1 MAARSRLAKEA
12 AYLAGMLRALKA
24 TTHIGRNRNRVFPH
38 VIAELAEK
46 HRGRTALISER
57 ETFTY
62 EELNG
67 RANAYAR
74 WARANGV
81 EKGDT
86 VALMMANR
94 PDYLAFWVG
103 ILRIGG
109 AVALLNTNLTGQALA
124 HCVSIVK
131 PKHVVTGAEHEA
143 AMASALTFIASEPT
157 PKIWR
162 HGAGE
167 EGWPRIDE
175 AVLEQSQEAI
185 PAEELPTLSIEDRA
199 LYIYTSGTT
208 GMPKAA
214 NINHYRL
221 MAIAHGFCGAM
232 NIRPDDRMYQCLPM
246 YHTAGGV
253 IAAGSPL
260 IAGASV
266 VIRERF
272 QASRFWGDVV
282 ESGCTLAQYIGELC
296 RYLIHT
302 PECEAE
308 KRHRLR
314 LVCGNGLRPDVWPE
328 FERRFR
334 IPLVLEWY
342 AATEGNVALFNFD
355 GTQGAVGRIAWYLK
369 RKFPVKVAR
378 FDIETGEPVRGP
390 DGFCIECGPEE
401 AGEAIGLILN
411 DPSKPSARFEGYADP
426 EATKRKILT
435 DAFETGDRWFRTGDL
450 MRRDERG
457 YFFFVDRIG
466 DTFRWKGENVAT
478 SEVSEA
484 ISVFPGVK
492 DVNVYGVA
500 LPGYDGRA
508 GMAMVVP
515 EDEGLDLEGLHA
527 HVCANLPSFARPVV
541 LRLARELDLTG
552 TLKQRKVDL
561 VREGCDPRLVQDQ
574 MFLAHPASGRY
585 APLDATLYDEVATK
599 RLRV

>member
-38 VIAELAEK
+38 VIAELADK
-46 HRGRTALISER
+46 HRCRTALISER

-81 EKGDT
+81 QKGDT

-131 PKHVVTGAEHEA
+131 PKHVVTGAEYEA
-143 AMASALTFIASEPT
+143 AMTSALPFISSEPA

-175 AVLEQSQEAI
+175 AVLEQSQGAI

-208 GMPKAA
+208 GLPKAA

-232 NIRPDDRMYQCLPM
+232 GIKPDDRMYECLPM

-266 VIRERF
+266 VIREKF
-272 QASRFWGDVV
+272 QASRFWDDVV

-308 KRHRLR
+308 KRHKLR

-369 RKFPVKVAR
+369 RKFPVKVVR

-435 DAFETGDRWFRTGDL
+435 GAFETGDRWFRTGDL

-515 EDEGLDLEGLHA
+515 EDEGLDLEKLHA

-561 VREGCDPRLVQDQ
+561 VREGCDPRVVQDP

-585 APLDATLYDEVATK
+585 APLDAALYDEVATK

>member
-38 VIAELAEK
+38 VIAELADK

-131 PKHVVTGAEHEA
+131 PKHVVVGAELEA
-143 AMASALTFIASEPT
+143 AYASAHPFVASDPA
-157 PKIWR
+157 PRVWR
-162 HGAGE
+162 HGPGE
-167 EGWPRIDE
+167 EGWPRVDE
-175 AVLEQSQEAI
+175 AALEQSQDPI
-185 PAEELPTLSIEDRA
+185 PADELPTLSIEDRA

-208 GMPKAA
+208 GLPKAA

-221 MAIAHGFCGAM
+221 MAISHGFCGAM
-232 NIRPDDRMYQCLPM
+232 GIRPDDRMYECLPM

-272 QASRFWGDVV
+272 QASRFWDDVV

-296 RYLIHT
+296 RYLVPH
-302 PECEAE
+302 A
-308 KRHRLR
+308 RNRLR
-314 LVCGNGLRPDVWPE
+314 EAPQAAARLRQRASAGRVAGVRAALPHPARARMVP
-328 FERRFR
+328 
-334 IPLVLEWY
+334 
-342 AATEGNVALFNFD
+342 ATEGNVALFNFD

-369 RKFPVKVAR
+369 RKFPVKVVR
-378 FDIETGEPVRGP
+378 FDVEIGEPVRGP

-401 AGEAIGLILN
+401 AGEAVGLILN

-484 ISVFPGVK
+484 ISVFRRQ
-492 DVNVYGVA
+492 
-500 LPGYDGRA
+500 GRQCLRRGA
-508 GMAMVVP
+508 T
-515 EDEGLDLEGLHA
+515 GL
-527 HVCANLPSFARPVV
+527 
-541 LRLARELDLTG
+541 
-552 TLKQRKVDL
+552 
-561 VREGCDPRLVQDQ
+561 
-574 MFLAHPASGRY
+574 
-585 APLDATLYDEVATK
+585 
-599 RLRV
+599 

>member
-1 MAARSRLAKEA
+1 MAARSRIGREIACLVGA
-12 AYLAGMLRALKA
+12 LRALKA
-24 TTHIGRNRNRVFPH
+24 TIHIGKNRTRVFPH
-38 VIAELAEK
+38 VVAELAET
-46 HRGRTALISER
+46 HRGRVALISDR

-62 EELNG
+62 AELNG

-74 WARANGV
+74 WARENGV
-81 EKGDT
+81 GKGDT

-94 PDYLAFWVG
+94 PDYLAVWIG
-103 ILRIGG
+103 ILRVGG

-124 HCVSIVK
+124 HCVSIVN
-131 PKHVVTGAEHEA
+131 PKHVIAGAEFEA
-143 AMASALTFIASEPT
+143 AYASAEALVTCAPR
-157 PKIWR
+157 PRPWL
-162 HGAGE
+162 HGAGAG
-167 EGWPRIDE
+167 GWTRIDE
-175 AVLEQSQEAI
+175 AANAQSREPLA
-185 PAEELPTLSIEDRA
+185 AAELPALSIEDRA

-232 NIRPDDRMYQCLPM
+232 GIRPDDRMYECLPM

-253 IAAGSPL
+253 IASCAPL

-266 VIRERF
+266 VIREKF
-272 QASRFWGDVV
+272 QASRFWEDVV
-282 ESGCTLAQYIGELC
+282 ASEATLAQYIGELC

-302 PECEAE
+302 PETDAE

-334 IPLVLEWY
+334 IPTILEWY

-355 GTQGAVGRIAWYLK
+355 GTPGAVGRIAWYMK
-369 RKFPVKVAR
+369 RKFPVKVVR
-378 FDIETGEPVRGP
+378 FDVEAGEPVRGP
-390 DGFCIECGPEE
+390 DGFCIECGPDE

-411 DPSKPSARFEGYADP
+411 DPTRPSARFEGYADP
-426 EATKRKILT
+426 EATKRKVLA

-450 MRRDERG
+450 MRRDENG

-484 ISVFPGVK
+484 ISVYPGVK
-492 DVNVYGVA
+492 DVNVYGVS

-508 GMAMVVP
+508 GMAMIVP
-515 EDEGLDLEGLHA
+515 EPDGIDLEGLYA
-527 HVCANLPSFARPVV
+527 HVEKCLPAFARPVV
-541 LRLARELDLTG
+541 LRMGRELDLTG
-552 TLKQRKVDL
+552 TMKQRKVDL
-561 VREGCDPRLVQDQ
+561 VREGCDPRLVSDP
-574 MFLAHPASGRY
+574 MLLAHPAERRY
-585 APLDATLYDEVATK
+585 APLDAGLYQSVAEK